1 MLSLCFTA
9 PVSTLV
15 QLSDREPKRQKEC
28 MEKIEAFLDH
38 FLRTYGQPGTETCV
52 TDAAVI
58 KDGGNGSGDVLWYGH
73 RDFTGKQYGDR
84 PCHWHAFWPCHRI
97 RHRKKGECVDDS
109 RKTPGKKS
117 GGYRRKGKD
126 I

>member
-58 KDGGNGSGDVLWYGH
+58 KDGGN
-73 RDFTGKQYGDR
+73 
-84 PCHWHAFWPCHRI
+84 
-97 RHRKKGECVDDS
+97 E
-109 RKTPGKKS
+109 
-117 GGYRRKGKD
+117 
-126 I
+126 